1 MYTVHKE
8 FVEETWMKCGACET
22 YFPDM
27 EYLSKHWN
35 VCEASNFPQSADEN
49 QNSIPKEV
57 TENLKVP
64 KSYSNLK
71 IEKVEKCPVC
81 NETFGTF
88 NFNHNAKSLR
98 AKYKHM
104 RLKHPEFIMDHW
116 YQCGFCDQYYPNTSG
131 LYQHKRNVHSK
142 PDESKT
148 PSERG
153 SSIPDLS
160 NDELFN
166 DESNDSPETFET
178 TEPFDPKINTKSAEN
193 EGEIGPILP
202 ISFKMS
208 PIVSYEDYNEPP
220 NSFEYIKMNESM
232 EIENTPMDEPENPL
246 PMVLIP
252 DIEMKVE
259 DEEFSEENVTDVPME
274 NQYINNTDVPM
285 EDRYILSECLGDI
298 NLDKLDEKL
307 AWLKNH

>member
-1 MYTVHKE
+1 
-8 FVEETWMKCGACET
+8 
-22 YFPDM
+22 
-27 EYLSKHWN
+27 
-35 VCEASNFPQSADEN
+35 
-49 QNSIPKEV
+49 
-57 TENLKVP
+57 
-64 KSYSNLK
+64 
-71 IEKVEKCPVC
+71 
-81 NETFGTF
+81 
-88 NFNHNAKSLR
+88 
-98 AKYKHM
+98 M

-153 SSIPDLS
+153 SSIVRHKILNVNKFSRIITTFFFFFYLS

-220 NSFEYIKMNESM
+220 NTFEYIKMNESM

>member
-1 MYTVHKE
+1 
-8 FVEETWMKCGACET
+8 
-22 YFPDM
+22 
-27 EYLSKHWN
+27 
-35 VCEASNFPQSADEN
+35 
-49 QNSIPKEV
+49 
-57 TENLKVP
+57 
-64 KSYSNLK
+64 
-71 IEKVEKCPVC
+71 
-81 NETFGTF
+81 
-88 NFNHNAKSLR
+88 
-98 AKYKHM
+98 
-104 RLKHPEFIMDHW
+104 MD
-116 YQCGFCDQYYPNTSG
+116 
-131 LYQHKRNVHSK
+131 
-142 PDESKT
+142 
-148 PSERG
+148 
-153 SSIPDLS
+153 
-160 NDELFN
+160 
-166 DESNDSPETFET
+166 
-178 TEPFDPKINTKSAEN
+178 
-193 EGEIGPILP
+193 EIGPILP

-220 NSFEYIKMNESM
+220 NTFEYIKMNESM